1 MASKLLPGTGA
12 RVRRGQRR
20 DLARLRVFL
29 AYDPA
34 TRRGPFDRRLLADLG
49 TDVYVAEDEGGA
61 IVGVV
66 AVAYVR
72 SLAAGAAAAVLDTAR
87 AAGSEAPL
95 VLAELVRFA
104 EERARRRGCRTMRAW
119 PAPDDV
125 ALRSVLEARGYDAG
139 IGLVA
144 ELSSERVASQ

>member
-1 MASKLLPGTGA
+1 MATRLLPGTHA

-29 AYDPA
+29 AHDA
-34 TRRGPFDRRLLADLG
+34 AARRGRFDRRLLADLG
-49 TDVYVAEDEGGA
+49 SDVYLAEDEGGG

-72 SLAAGAAAAVLDTAR
+72 SLAAGAGAAVLDTAR
-87 AAGSEAPL
+87 AAGSEASL
-95 VLAELVRFA
+95 VLAGLVHFA

-125 ALRSVLEARGYDAG
+125 ALRDVLAARGYDAG
-139 IGLVA
+139 VGLVA
-144 ELSSERVASQ
+144 ELGASH